1 MFMVYS
7 KINMEIKYISAKI
20 DNWFVKF
27 PKMYVFKNITL
38 ELAETKENKEKRQVF
53 IPAACIGDA

>member
-27 PKMYVFKNITL
+27 SQTAIFEKLTL
-38 ELAETKENKEKRQVF
+38 ETAERLGLYSKT
-53 IPAACIGDA
+53 AL